1 MTWVTLG
8 SSPLARGL
16 RPLRRGQVAHPR
28 IIPARAGFTWAR
40 VRAVSGCRDHPRS
53 RGVYFLNSQSAS
65 ANAGSSPLARGL
77 RAVAASPP
85 GRVRIIPA
93 RAGFTGRRASGRPS
107 GRDHPRSRG
116 VYRAVAAAAQERV
129 GSSPLARGLPAIW
142 RECTEH
148 SRIIPARAGFTER
161 QGADPRPRRDHPR
174 SRGVYAAARAAAAPR
189 RGSSPL
195 ARGLRLGAPHRGGRT
210 RIIPARAGFT
220 GLGGIPGGESRD
232 HPRSRGVYDEVV
244 GPDEVVAGSSP
255 LARGLLDHGVHTPVC
270 VGIIPARAGFTV
282 GPLGGNAGQGDHPRS
297 RGVYTA
303 RSSSTPSP
311 SGSSPL
317 ARGLRGDR
325 RPRCP
330 RTRIIP
336 ARAGFTDQ
344 GAQAG
349 PVAGD
354 HPRSRGVYRP
364 IERPGIGALG
374 SSPLARGLRR
384 DRPPRRLRPGI
395 IPARAGFT
403 PRPGRQAAGAPD
415 HPRSR
420 GVYAPGR
427 GVRGGQDGSSPLAR
441 GLPPVTR
448 MVTKPC
454 RIIPARA
461 GFTVRALTRLFRGV
475 DHPRSR
481 GVYVVG

>member
-1 MTWVTLG
+1 M
-8 SSPLARGL
+8 
-16 RPLRRGQVAHPR
+16 
-28 IIPARAGFTWAR
+28 
-40 VRAVSGCRDHPRS
+40 
-53 RGVYFLNSQSAS
+53 NSQSAS

-270 VGIIPARAGFTV
+270 VGIIPARAGFT
-282 GPLGGNAGQGDHPRS
+282 
-297 RGVYTA
+297 
-303 RSSSTPSP
+303 
-311 SGSSPL
+311 
-317 ARGLRGDR
+317 
-325 RPRCP
+325 
-330 RTRIIP
+330 
-336 ARAGFTDQ
+336 DQ

>member
-1 MTWVTLG
+1 M
-8 SSPLARGL
+8 
-16 RPLRRGQVAHPR
+16 
-28 IIPARAGFTWAR
+28 
-40 VRAVSGCRDHPRS
+40 
-53 RGVYFLNSQSAS
+53 
-65 ANAGSSPLARGL
+65 
-77 RAVAASPP
+77 
-85 GRVRIIPA
+85 
-93 RAGFTGRRASGRPS
+93 
-107 GRDHPRSRG
+107 
-116 VYRAVAAAAQERV
+116 
-129 GSSPLARGLPAIW
+129 
-142 RECTEH
+142 
-148 SRIIPARAGFTER
+148 
-161 QGADPRPRRDHPR
+161 
-174 SRGVYAAARAAAAPR
+174 
-189 RGSSPL
+189 
-195 ARGLRLGAPHRGGRT
+195 
-210 RIIPARAGFT
+210 
-220 GLGGIPGGESRD
+220 
-232 HPRSRGVYDEVV
+232 
-244 GPDEVVAGSSP
+244 
-255 LARGLLDHGVHTPVC
+255 C

-481 GVYVVG
+481 GVYTPGVMAETVSSGSSPLARGLHGAAGGLLVRVRIIPARAGFTFRSLFLCACSWDHPRSRGVYR